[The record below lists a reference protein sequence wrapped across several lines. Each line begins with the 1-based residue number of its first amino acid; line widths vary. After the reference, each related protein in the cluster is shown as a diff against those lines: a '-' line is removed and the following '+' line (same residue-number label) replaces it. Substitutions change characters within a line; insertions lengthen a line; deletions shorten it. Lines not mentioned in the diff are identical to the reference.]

1 MRMRKKPWSKDI
13 FTQYE
18 DYYME
23 PSDQYKGQWKNKLK
37 SKSLRLEIGAG
48 KGDYWHG
55 LAKLYPQAGVIA
67 IERDYTASS
76 IALRKLKE
84 NPRDNQFWI
93 LGDAVNLLDVFAP
106 NELDVIHLN
115 FSDPWPKKRHHKRRL
130 TYKTQLDIY
139 HTLLNENGEIW
150 FKTDNRKLFNDSVI
164 YFDQHK
170 FDLIEFDVDFR
181 CEEQIDPFTE
191 YERKFTEM
199 GMPIYRGVWRK
210 NNNAK

>member
-1 MRMRKKPWSKDI
+1 MRMRKKPWSKEV
-13 FTQYE
+13 FEEYK

-23 PSDQYKGQWKNKLK
+23 PSDKYLGKWRDKLNCDV
-37 SKSLRLEIGAG
+37 LRLEIGSG

-55 LAKLYPQAGVIA
+55 VANQFPEEGIVA

-76 IALRKLKE
+76 IALKKIEEYPSHNKFL
-84 NPRDNQFWI
+84 I
-93 LGDAVNLLDVFAP
+93 LGDAVNLREIFAP
-106 NELDVIHLN
+106 LELDVIHLN

-130 TYKTQLDIY
+130 TYPSQLDIY
-139 HTLLNENGEIW
+139 YDLLNENGEIW
-150 FKTDNRKLFNDSVI
+150 FKTDNRHLFNDSVI

-170 FDLIEFDVDFR
+170 FDLIDFDVDFR
-181 CEEQIDPFTE
+181 SEDQKDPFTE

-210 NNNAK
+210 KNVK